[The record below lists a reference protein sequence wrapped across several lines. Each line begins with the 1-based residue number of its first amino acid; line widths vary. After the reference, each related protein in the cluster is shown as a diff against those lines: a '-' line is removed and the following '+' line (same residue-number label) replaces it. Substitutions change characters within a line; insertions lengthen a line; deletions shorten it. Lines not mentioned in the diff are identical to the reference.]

1 MRGAGFVTKRNSD
14 RVLLFFIL
22 FFSTILFYYVII
34 SALGA
39 LRLEQYHIVYFI
51 VKWPYVLCFFSKI
64 TKPSPSSWLHFNLNF
79 IKTIV
84 FMKINP
90 QTRFQKLHY
99 KLTISNLTKKLKK
112 NTKFRRKSEKRTTSR
127 TPP

>member
-1 MRGAGFVTKRNSD
+1 MRGAGFVTKRISD
-14 RVLLFFIL
+14 RVLLILFFIL
-22 FFSTILFYYVII
+22 YDILISLMVL

-90 QTRFQKLHY
+90 QTRFLKLH
-99 KLTISNLTKKLKK
+99 
-112 NTKFRRKSEKRTTSR
+112 
-127 TPP
+127 